1 MSAFG
6 ITAASTNV
14 PLDAAR
20 TGVASFTLTNETGHP
35 VRVRAGVTVTG
46 TPPPDPAWFIGPQPS
61 ERDLAVDGSD
71 QLSITIRVPE
81 GVPGGDY
88 RFRLDVVGV
97 AVPDD
102 EWAHGP
108 DVTFTVPQPPVDPPP
123 DPPPPWPVRRG
134 YVQSVGGA
142 ALGALAGSAGTG
154 VIGGLIV
161 FVVGVL
167 PSGAAT
173 LEDAI
178 GEVVGLVILVVLLV
192 ALGFWAGT
200 AVGAHLLL
208 KAQGFEKPIQTS
220 APLAFLLPLWA
231 LLVLFLAARLA
242 DAADSDVAGLV
253 LSLLSVALIVVVP
266 ALIARLS
273 YRLRTA
279 RAI

>member
-1 MSAFG
+1 VSAFG
-6 ITAASTNV
+6 ITAASTTV
-14 PLDAAR
+14 PLDATR
-20 TGVASFTLTNETGHP
+20 TGVASFTVTNETGRP
-35 VRVRAGVTVTG
+35 IRARAGVTVTG
-46 TPPPDPAWFIGPQPS
+46 APPPDPGWFTGPQPA
-61 ERDLAVDGSD
+61 ERDLAIDGSD
-71 QLSITIRVPE
+71 QLAVTIRVPD
-81 GVPGGDY
+81 GVPGGEY

-102 EWAHGP
+102 DWAHGP
-108 DVTFTVPQPPVDPPP
+108 EVAFTVPEPPP
-123 DPPPPWPVRRG
+123 APPPEPPPPGPVRRG
-134 YVQSVGGA
+134 YLQTVAGA
-142 ALGALAGSAGTG
+142 ALGALAGAAGTG

-161 FVVGVL
+161 LVVGVL

-192 ALGFWAGT
+192 ALGFWLGA

-208 KAQGFEKPIQTS
+208 KAQGFEKPLQTS

-231 LLVLFLAARLA
+231 LLVLLLAARIA

-253 LSLLSVALIVVVP
+253 LTLLSVVVIVVVP
-266 ALIARLS
+266 ALVARLT